1 MRLRLFLRRL
11 TVSAPRMAVRSALPW
26 PLRWAVLAIVLGFC
40 AAIGLWAFE
49 FGKDIAGLD
58 RDTKEELQ
66 QARSELSVLHRELL
80 TLKEARDKAQT
91 IANTASTLL
100 TAEKAV
106 QEKLTAQVQQLE
118 TDKRRLQDDLGF
130 FEKLIPVSGAGG
142 IAIRGLQAEVRNGR
156 ELKWQ
161 VLVIQANKNAPEFN
175 GQLELTFVGVQNGK
189 PWTANL
195 PGGAQALKLKQ
206 YGRFDGIYELPAQ
219 ATVKGV
225 SAKILD
231 GSVIKAVQ
239 TIKL

>member
-1 MRLRLFLRRL
+1 
-11 TVSAPRMAVRSALPW
+11 
-26 PLRWAVLAIVLGFC
+26 
-40 AAIGLWAFE
+40 
-49 FGKDIAGLD
+49 
-58 RDTKEELQ
+58 
-66 QARSELSVLHRELL
+66 
-80 TLKEARDKAQT
+80 
-91 IANTASTLL
+91 
-100 TAEKAV
+100 
-106 QEKLTAQVQQLE
+106 
-118 TDKRRLQDDLGF
+118 
-130 FEKLIPVSGAGG
+130 
-142 IAIRGLQAEVRNGR
+142 
-156 ELKWQ
+156 

>member
-11 TVSAPRMAVRSALPW
+11 TVSAPRMSVRSALPW
-26 PLRWAVLAIVLGFC
+26 PLRWVVLAIVLGFC
-40 AAIGLWAFE
+40 ASIGLWAFE

-58 RDTKEELQ
+58 RDTKEELL
-66 QARSELSVLHRELL
+66 QARSELSRLRAEVV

-100 TAEKAV
+100 TTEKVV

-118 TDKRRLQDDLGF
+118 TDKRGLQDDLGF

-142 IAIRGLQAEVRNGR
+142 IAIRGLQAEVHNGR

-161 VLVIQANKNAPEFN
+161 VLVIQASKNAPEFN

-195 PGGAQALKLKQ
+195 PGGVQTLKLKQ
-206 YGRFDGIYELPAQ
+206 YGRIAGIFELPAQ
-219 ATVKGV
+219 AIVKGI

-231 GSVIKAVQ
+231 GSVIKAAQ